1 MTYLFNTPDH
11 EREMLRTIGLESTDE
26 LFQEIPADIRLSRP
40 LALPPPLGEM
50 ELERELRALASR
62 NSGSGSRACFLGGGV
77 YDHFIPAAVDEIAG
91 RGEFYT
97 AYTPYQAEASQGSL
111 QAFFEY
117 QSLVCRLTG
126 MDVCNASLYE
136 GGTAVSEAA
145 FMAMRVTD
153 RHDKVV
159 ILGSVHPEYRH
170 VLATYLSNLKCELV
184 VIPTPEGTADAAKVK
199 TFLDDKTACL
209 IFQHPNFFGCLEEP
223 DELTKLAHSVGAL
236 SVVSFDPISLGL
248 LRRPGDYG
256 ADVAVAEGQPL
267 GIPMQYGGPFL
278 GVFTCRGEFL
288 RKMPGRLVGRTTDR
302 SGRTCYTLTIQA
314 REQHI
319 RREKATSN
327 ICTNQGLL
335 ALRATVYLSLV
346 GPRGL
351 REVAEL
357 CCRKAHYAADRLDS
371 VAGLPRV
378 FADRPFFKEFVLS
391 CPAGVERV
399 LSRVR
404 QAGFDFGPVL
414 SRFAATGEPGHNNGI
429 PGNGILVAV
438 TEQRTRQE
446 IDALTA
452 ALAEG
457 RSASVG
463 QTASARPRESSASR

>member
-1 MTYLFNTPDH
+1 VTYLFNTPDQQ
-11 EREMLRTIGLESTDE
+11 RDMLQTIGADSVDE
-26 LFQEIPADIRLSRP
+26 LFEQIPPAIRLNRP
-40 LALPPPLGEM
+40 LNLAPAAGEM
-50 ELERELRALASR
+50 EFEREVRSLASR

-111 QAFFEY
+111 QTFFEY
-117 QSLVCRLTG
+117 QSLICRLTG

-153 RHDKVV
+153 RHEKIVV
-159 ILGSVHPEYRH
+159 LGSVHPEYRQI
-170 VLATYLSNLKCELV
+170 LRTYLSNLKCELV
-184 VIPTPEGTADAAKVK
+184 VVPTPAGTADLAQVKAAV
-199 TFLDDKTACL
+199 DDRTACL
-209 IFQHPNFFGCLEEP
+209 VFQHPNFFGCLEEP
-223 DELTKLAHSVGAL
+223 EELTRVAREVGAL

-278 GVFTCRGEFL
+278 GVFTCRNEYL

-302 SGRTCYTLTIQA
+302 SGHPCYTLTIQA

-335 ALRATVYLSLV
+335 ALRATVYLSLL
-346 GPRGL
+346 GPEGL
-351 REVAEL
+351 REAAEL
-357 CCRKAHYAADRLDS
+357 CCRKAHYAAERLS
-371 VAGLPRV
+371 TVAGLPRA
-378 FADRPFFKEFVLS
+378 FADLPFFKEFVLS
-391 CPAGVERV
+391 CPGDVERV
-399 LSRVR
+399 LSRAR
-404 QAGFDFGPVL
+404 QAGFDLGPSL
-414 SRFAATGEPGHNNGI
+414 SRFGDDESGAPQ
-429 PGNGILVAV
+429 NGILVAV

-446 IDALTA
+446 IDALAA
-452 ALAEG
+452 ALAAG
-457 RSASVG
+457 SAPVG
-463 QTASARPRESSASR
+463 KPASSALR

>member
-1 MTYLFNTPDH
+1 VTYLFNTPDQQ
-11 EREMLRTIGLESTDE
+11 RDMLQTIGAQSVED
-26 LFQEIPADIRLSRP
+26 LFEQIPPANRLNRP
-40 LALPPPLGEM
+40 LDLAHPLGEM

-62 NSGSGSRACFLGGGV
+62 NSGRGSRACFMGGGV
-77 YDHFIPAAVDEIAG
+77 YDHFIPAAVDEIGG

-153 RHDKVV
+153 RHEKIVV
-159 ILGSVHPEYRH
+159 LGSVHPEYRR
-170 VLATYLSNLKCELV
+170 VLRTYLSNLKCELV
-184 VIPTPEGTADAAKVK
+184 VVPTPAGTAELGKVK
-199 TFLDDKTACL
+199 AVLDDRTACL
-209 IFQHPNFFGCLEEP
+209 VFQHPNFFGCLEEP
-223 DELTKLAHSVGAL
+223 DELTRLARAVGAL
-236 SVVSFDPISLGL
+236 SIVSFDPISLGL

-278 GVFTCRGEFL
+278 GVFTCRNEYL
-288 RKMPGRLVGRTTDR
+288 RKMPGRLVGRTADR

-335 ALRATVYLSLV
+335 ALRATVYLSLL
-346 GPRGL
+346 GPQGL

-357 CCRKAHYAADRLDS
+357 CCRKAHYAAEQLS
-371 VAGLPRV
+371 AVAGLSQAFP
-378 FADRPFFKEFVLS
+378 DRPFFKEFVLS
-391 CPAGVERV
+391 CPGDVERV
-399 LSRVR
+399 VSAAR
-404 QAGFDFGPVL
+404 QAGFDLGPSL
-414 SRFAATGEPGHNNGI
+414 SRASAGEQGLPK
-429 PGNGILVAV
+429 NGILVAV

-446 IDALTA
+446 IDALAA
-452 ALAEG
+452 ALVKERFSHAADSVAADKRE
-457 RSASVG
+457 RSV
-463 QTASARPRESSASR
+463 PR